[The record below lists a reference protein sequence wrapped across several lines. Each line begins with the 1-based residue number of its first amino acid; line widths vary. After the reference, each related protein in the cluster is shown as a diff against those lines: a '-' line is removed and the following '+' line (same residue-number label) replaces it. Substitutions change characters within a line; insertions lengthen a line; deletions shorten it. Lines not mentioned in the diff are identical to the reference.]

1 MHHSVRITFVL
12 SITLT
17 ALGLSSPLRAQSR
30 QAPPGMF
37 KDLDDEILGDALIIH
52 GKQLFIDD
60 FVISELQGVQKTLNQ
75 PVKHPQ
81 NPVLIQDQPWE
92 EAGPGFGTV
101 IFDKDD
107 GLFKLWYE
115 VQSQTEGPGKTGI
128 PRLCYATSQDGITW
142 QKPLIDAERGTNF
155 VSPPKT
161 RHFMIVGLFK
171 DDHERDPERRYKMH
185 YVCSP
190 DGSEEGSID
199 LPQYMRS
206 LRTSVGW
213 SPDGIHW
220 TAASETPQI
229 PFSDS
234 PSCPFWDMKIN
245 RYVSYLRYGPP
256 NTRKVTRIESEDFM
270 HWSPKVTVIRPSH
283 LDGPLATQ
291 FYQTSMFPYEGHDM
305 GLITTYHSES
315 LSPIPQDKPW
325 TDRKNIQLVYSRNGT
340 TWLRVGRQG
349 AISATELNH
358 PDRDW
363 KQTAL
368 DATFI
373 PYGEMNKAWDWGTV
387 STVYT
392 PAPIIVGDEIW
403 MYYTGIDAKNWW
415 THVGDPPVRDPNVKE
430 PNKGVGLATLRL
442 DGFVSVDAG
451 DEPGTL
457 TMKTLVFLGD
467 TLVVNANAAGGSLT
481 VEAFDAEGIVIE
493 GFGAAD
499 CTPITTDSVRHVV
512 KWKDNP
518 DCHLL
523 QGRPIKLRF
532 HLKNAKLY
540 AIEPKILHNH
550 YLQSYD

>member
-1 MHHSVRITFVL
+1 MKSLRIASWVIVAVCL
-12 SITLT
+12 SGST
-17 ALGLSSPLRAQSR
+17 ALAQKPT
-30 QAPPGMF
+30 QAPSGMF
-37 KDLDDEILGDALIIH
+37 KDLDDAILGDALIIRD
-52 GKQLFIDD
+52 KQLFIDD
-60 FVISELQGVQKTLNQ
+60 YLIEELRGVHKSLHQ
-75 PVKHPQ
+75 PVKHAK
-81 NPVLIQDQPWE
+81 NPVLIRDQLWE

-101 IFDKDD
+101 IYDKEER
-107 GLFKLWYE
+107 LFKLWYE
-115 VQSQTEGPGKTGI
+115 VLGQAGGPEKI
-128 PRLCYATSQDGITW
+128 SVNRLCYATSRDGVNW
-142 QKPLIDAERGTNF
+142 QKPIVDVARGTNF
-155 VSPPKT
+155 VTPPKT

-171 DDHERDPERRYKMH
+171 DDHERDPNRRYKMH

-190 DGSEEGSID
+190 DGSEEGGID
-199 LPQYMRS
+199 LPKYMRS

-213 SPDGIHW
+213 SPDGIQW

-234 PSCPFWDMKIN
+234 PSCPFWDVRIG
-245 RYVSYLRYGPP
+245 RFVAYLRYGPP
-256 NTRKVTRIESEDFM
+256 NTRKVARIESEDFLN
-270 HWSPKVTVIRPSH
+270 WSPKLTVISPGK
-283 LDGPLATQ
+283 LDEPLATQ
-291 FYQTSMFPYEGHDM
+291 FYQTSMMPYEGGYI

-315 LSPIPQDKPW
+315 LAPIPPDKPW

-340 TWLRVGRQG
+340 TWMRVGRHG
-349 AISATELNH
+349 AVTPAELKN

-363 KQTAL
+363 KQEVL

-415 THVGDPPVRDPNVKE
+415 THVGDPPVRDPKVKE

-451 DEPGTL
+451 ADEGRL
-457 TMKTLVFLGD
+457 TTKPLVFLGD
-467 TLVVNANAAGGSLT
+467 TLVVNANATGGSLRI
-481 VEAFDAEGIVIE
+481 EALDPEGNVIE

-499 CTPITTDSVRHVV
+499 CAPITTDSVRHVL

-523 QGRPIKLRF
+523 QGQPIRLRF
-532 HLKNAKLY
+532 HLRNAKLY
-540 AIEPKILHNH
+540 AFEPRIRHNH
-550 YLQSYD
+550 YLQSFD